1 MSRLLTPQE
10 LAVELRVTPATVL
23 RWRREGLIPS
33 EVATDKVVRF
43 DLESVRAALKK
54 EATR

>member
-10 LAVELRVTPATVL
+10 LAAELRVTSATVL